1 MIKLEN
7 VSKTY
12 YMGGEQINALSDIN
26 LVVEEGEMV
35 AVIGPSGSGK
45 STLLHIIGGL
55 DSPTSGEVTIN
66 GQKLSNSSDTELAH
80 YRNRSVGFVFQT
92 FNLHPTYNA
101 LENVAMPLIFSK
113 VPPTE
118 RLKRASEVLETM
130 GLSKRSSHLPN
141 QLSGGERQRVCIA
154 RALVTKPKLILA
166 DEPTGNLDSKT
177 GDLILKL
184 LQQLNRERGITLLLV
199 THNTD
204 IAEQAPRTLFMRD
217 GKIAEE
223 RKL

>member
-12 YMGGEQINALSDIN
+12 YMGGEQINALSGIN

-113 VPPTE
+113 VPRTE

-166 DEPTGNLDSKT
+166 DEPTGNLDSNT
-177 GDLILKL
+177 GDLIIKL
-184 LQQLNRERGITLLLV
+184 LQQLNREMGITLLLV

-204 IAEQAPRTLFMRD
+204 IAEEAPRTLFMRD
-217 GKIAEE
+217 GQIAEE

>member
-1 MIKLEN
+1 MIRLEN

-12 YMGGEQINALSDIN
+12 YMGGEQINALSNIN

-55 DSPTSGEVTIN
+55 DSPTSGEVTIS
-66 GQKLSNSSDTELAH
+66 GQKLSHSNDTELAH
-80 YRNRSVGFVFQT
+80 YRNKSVGFVFQT

-113 VPPTE
+113 VPRTE

-184 LQQLNRERGITLLLV
+184 LQQLNKERGITLLLV

>member
-12 YMGGEQINALSDIN
+12 YMGGEPITALSNIN
-26 LVVEEGEMV
+26 LIVEEGEMV

-113 VPPTE
+113 MPRTE
-118 RLKRASEVLETM
+118 RLKKASEVLETM

-177 GDLILKL
+177 GDLIIKL
-184 LQQLNRERGITLLLV
+184 LQQLNREMGITLLLV

-204 IAEQAPRTLFMRD
+204 IAEESPRTLFMRD
-217 GKIAEE
+217 GQIAEE

>member
-12 YMGGEQINALSDIN
+12 YMGGEQINALSGIN

-113 VPPTE
+113 VPRTE

-177 GDLILKL
+177 GDLIIKL
-184 LQQLNRERGITLLLV
+184 LQQLNREMGITLLLV

-204 IAEQAPRTLFMRD
+204 IAEEAPRTLFMRD
-217 GKIAEE
+217 GQIAEE

>member
-12 YMGGEQINALSDIN
+12 YMGGEQINALSNIN

-55 DSPTSGEVTIN
+55 DSPTSGEVTIS
-66 GQKLSNSSDTELAH
+66 GQKLSHSNDTELAH
-80 YRNRSVGFVFQT
+80 YRNKSIGFVFQT

-113 VPPTE
+113 VPRTE

-184 LQQLNRERGITLLLV
+184 LQQLNKERGITLLLV

>member
-12 YMGGEQINALSDIN
+12 YMGGEPINALSNIN
-26 LVVEEGEMV
+26 LIVAEGEMV

-204 IAEQAPRTLFMRD
+204 IAEEAPRTLFMRD
-217 GKIAEE
+217 GQIAEE

>member
-12 YMGGEQINALSDIN
+12 YMGGEPINALSNIN
-26 LVVEEGEMV
+26 LIVAEGEMV

-113 VPPTE
+113 VSPTE

-204 IAEQAPRTLFMRD
+204 IAEEAPRTLFMRD
-217 GKIAEE
+217 GQIAEE

>member
-1 MIKLEN
+1 
-7 VSKTY
+7 
-12 YMGGEQINALSDIN
+12 MGGEPINALSNIN
-26 LVVEEGEMV
+26 LIVAEGEMV

-204 IAEQAPRTLFMRD
+204 IAEEAPRTLFMRD
-217 GKIAEE
+217 GQIAEE

>member
-12 YMGGEQINALSDIN
+12 YMGGEQINALSNIN

-55 DSPTSGEVTIN
+55 DSPTSGEVTIS
-66 GQKLSNSSDTELAH
+66 GQKLSHSNDTELAH
-80 YRNRSVGFVFQT
+80 YRNKSVGFVFQT

-113 VPPTE
+113 VPRTE

-184 LQQLNRERGITLLLV
+184 LQQLNKERGITLLLV

>member
-12 YMGGEQINALSDIN
+12 YMGGEPINALSGIN
-26 LVVEEGEMV
+26 LIVEEGELV

-113 VPPTE
+113 VPRAE

-177 GDLILKL
+177 GDLIMKL
-184 LQQLNRERGITLLLV
+184 LQQLNKERGITLLLV
-199 THNTD
+199 THKTD
-204 IAEQAPRTLFMRD
+204 IAEEAPRTLFMRD
-217 GKIAEE
+217 GQIAEE

>member
-12 YMGGEQINALSDIN
+12 YMGGEPINALSNIN
-26 LVVEEGEMV
+26 LIVAEGEMV

-55 DSPTSGEVTIN
+55 DSPTSGEVIIN

-204 IAEQAPRTLFMRD
+204 IAEEAPRTLFMRD
-217 GKIAEE
+217 GQIAEE

>member
-12 YMGGEQINALSDIN
+12 YMGGEQINALSGIN

-113 VPPTE
+113 VPRTE

-177 GDLILKL
+177 GDLIMKL
-184 LQQLNRERGITLLLV
+184 LQQLNKERGITLLLV

-204 IAEQAPRTLFMRD
+204 IAEEAPRTLFMRD
-217 GKIAEE
+217 GQIAEE

>member
-12 YMGGEQINALSDIN
+12 YMGGEQINALSGIN

-113 VPPTE
+113 VTRTE

-177 GDLILKL
+177 GDLIIKL
-184 LQQLNRERGITLLLV
+184 LQQLNREMGITLLLV

-204 IAEQAPRTLFMRD
+204 IAEEAPRTLFMRD
-217 GKIAEE
+217 GQIAEE

>member
-12 YMGGEQINALSDIN
+12 YMGGEPINALSGIN
-26 LVVEEGEMV
+26 LIVEEGEMV
-35 AVIGPSGSGK
+35 AVVGPSGSGK

-55 DSPTSGEVTIN
+55 DSPTSGEVAIN
-66 GQKLSNSSDTELAH
+66 GQNLSRASDTELAH

-101 LENVAMPLIFSK
+101 LENVAMPLIFSR
-113 VPPTE
+113 VHRSE
-118 RLKRASEVLETM
+118 RLKQAREVLETV
-130 GLSKRSSHLPN
+130 GLAKRALHLPN

-154 RALVTKPKLILA
+154 RALITQPNLILA

-177 GDLILKL
+177 GDLIIQL
-184 LQQLNRERGITLLLV
+184 LQQLNSEKGITLLLV
-199 THNTD
+199 THNPE
-204 IAEQAPRTLFMRD
+204 IVEQAPRTLFMRD
-217 GKIAEE
+217 GQIAEE
-223 RKL
+223 RKR

>member
-12 YMGGEQINALSDIN
+12 YMGGEPINALSEIN
-26 LVVEEGEMV
+26 LIVEDGELV
-35 AVIGPSGSGK
+35 AVVGPSGSGK
-45 STLLHIIGGL
+45 STMLHIIGGL
-55 DSPTSGEVTIN
+55 DSPTSGIVTIN
-66 GQKLSNSSDTELAH
+66 GQNLSRANDKELAH

-101 LENVAMPLIFSK
+101 LENVAMPLIFSRI
-113 VPPTE
+113 PRGE
-118 RLKRASEVLETM
+118 RLKQAREVIETV
-130 GLSKRSSHLPN
+130 GLTKRSFHLPN

-154 RALVTKPKLILA
+154 RALVTQPKLILA

-177 GDLILKL
+177 GDLIIKL
-184 LQQLNRERGITLLLV
+184 LQQLNSERGITLLLI
-199 THNTD
+199 THNPE

-223 RKL
+223 RKR

>member
-12 YMGGEQINALSDIN
+12 YMGGEPITALSNIN
-26 LVVEEGEMV
+26 LIVAEGEMV

-113 VPPTE
+113 MPRTE
-118 RLKRASEVLETM
+118 RLKKASEVLETM

-177 GDLILKL
+177 GDLIIKL
-184 LQQLNRERGITLLLV
+184 LQQLNREMGITLLLV

-204 IAEQAPRTLFMRD
+204 IAEESPRTLFMRD
-217 GKIAEE
+217 GQIAEE

>member
-12 YMGGEQINALSDIN
+12 YMGGEPINALSGIN

-35 AVIGPSGSGK
+35 AVVGPSGSGK

-113 VPPTE
+113 
-118 RLKRASEVLETM
+118 
-130 GLSKRSSHLPN
+130 N
-141 QLSGGERQRVCIA
+141 
-154 RALVTKPKLILA
+154 
-166 DEPTGNLDSKT
+166 
-177 GDLILKL
+177 
-184 LQQLNRERGITLLLV
+184 
-199 THNTD
+199 
-204 IAEQAPRTLFMRD
+204 
-217 GKIAEE
+217 
-223 RKL
+223 

>member
-12 YMGGEQINALSDIN
+12 YMGGEPINALFGIN

-35 AVIGPSGSGK
+35 AVVGPSGSGK

-113 VPPTE
+113 VPRTE

-177 GDLILKL
+177 GDLIIKL
-184 LQQLNRERGITLLLV
+184 LQQLNREMGITLLLV

-204 IAEQAPRTLFMRD
+204 IAEEAPRTLFMRD
-217 GKIAEE
+217 GQIAKE

>member
-12 YMGGEQINALSDIN
+12 YMGGEPINALSGIN

-35 AVIGPSGSGK
+35 AVVGPSGSGK

-113 VPPTE
+113 VPRTE

-177 GDLILKL
+177 GDLIIKL
-184 LQQLNRERGITLLLV
+184 LQQLNREMGITLLLV

-204 IAEQAPRTLFMRD
+204 IAEEAPRTLFMRD
-217 GKIAEE
+217 GQIAEE

>member
-12 YMGGEQINALSDIN
+12 YMGGEQINALSNIN
-26 LVVEEGEMV
+26 LIVEEGEMV

-66 GQKLSNSSDTELAH
+66 EQKLSNSSDTELAH

-184 LQQLNRERGITLLLV
+184 LQQLNKERGITLLLV